1 MNRYI
6 TEVIDAH
13 IAIENWLDK
22 GEGDPQTLL
31 SRFAA
36 DFSMIAL
43 NGSQLDRSA
52 LEVFFMAQKQTRPGL
67 RIVIGSMDLIAEWS
81 DGAVVKY
88 SERQILPEQSQT
100 IRWSTAV
107 FRLQEGQVY
116 WRLLQETQA
125 GE

>member
-13 IAIENWLDK
+13 IAIENWLGK
-22 GEGDPQTLL
+22 GEGDPQALL

-43 NGSQLDRSA
+43 NGSTLDSLA
-52 LEVFFMAQKQTRPGL
+52 LESFFMGQKQARPGL
-67 RIVIGSMDLIAEWS
+67 RIVIDSIDLVAEWP

-88 SERQILPEQSQT
+88 RELQTLSEQGQT
-100 IRWSTAV
+100 ARWSTAV
-107 FRLQEGQVY
+107 FRLHEGRIC
-116 WRLLQETQA
+116 WRLLQETRA

>member
-13 IAIENWLDK
+13 IAIENWLGK
-22 GEGDPQTLL
+22 GEGNPQTLL

-36 DFSMIAL
+36 DFTMIAL
-43 NGSQLDRSA
+43 NGSPLDRSA
-52 LEVFFMAQKQTRPGL
+52 LEVFFMSQKQARPGL
-67 RIVIGSMDLIAEWS
+67 KIVIDSMDIVSEWP

-88 SERQILPEQSQT
+88 RELQTLPEQSQS

-116 WRLLQETQA
+116 WRLLQETRV

>member
-13 IAIENWLDK
+13 IAIESWLGK
-22 GEGDPQTLL
+22 GEGNPQTLL

-52 LEVFFMAQKQTRPGL
+52 LDVFFMAQKQARPGL
-67 RIVIGSMDLIAEWS
+67 RIVIESMDLIAEWPE
-81 DGAVVKY
+81 GAVVKY
-88 SERQILPEQSQT
+88 CERQLLPGQNQT

-107 FRLQEGQVY
+107 FRLQEGRVH

-125 GE
+125 EE

>member
-13 IAIENWLDK
+13 IAIENWLGQ
-22 GEGDPQTLL
+22 GEGQPQTLL

-36 DFSMIAL
+36 DFTMIAL
-43 NGSQLDRSA
+43 NGSTLDRST
-52 LEVFFMAQKQTRPGL
+52 LESFFLTQKQARPGL
-67 RIVIGSMDLIAEWS
+67 KIVIDSMDIVAEWP

-88 SERQILPEQSQT
+88 RELQTLPEQGQNV
-100 IRWSTAV
+100 RWSTAV
-107 FRLQEGQVY
+107 FRLQEGRVC
-116 WRLLQETQA
+116 WRLLQETRA

>member
-13 IAIENWLDK
+13 IAIENWLGR
-22 GEGDPQTLL
+22 GEGHPQTLL

-36 DFSMIAL
+36 DFSMIGL
-43 NGSQLDRSA
+43 NGSPLDRSA
-52 LEVFFMAQKQTRPGL
+52 LECFFMAQKQARPGL
-67 RIVIGSMDLIAEWS
+67 RIAVDSIEIVAEWP

-88 SERQILPEQSQT
+88 RELQILPEQSQT
-100 IRWSTAV
+100 LRWSTAV

-116 WRLLQETQA
+116 WRLLQETRV